1 MDLALSASAAKVFLP
16 FALPICVWVMFS
28 DLKYMK
34 IRNTAVLA
42 LAGIYAVVGLF
53 ALPFDAYL
61 SGWVQGGIMLV
72 VGFIAASLGLVGAG
86 DAKVF
91 AAMAPFVARADIPKF
106 TILLAAC
113 LLIGYVAHR
122 LVRASPLATK
132 LAPEWESWHRK
143 KEFPAGI
150 SLGFLLV
157 LYLVLAVFFNT

>member
-16 FALPICVWVMFS
+16 FVLPICVWVMFS

-42 LAGIYAVVGLF
+42 LVAIYAVIGFF
-53 ALPFDAYL
+53 ALPLDVYF
-61 SGWVQGGIMLV
+61 SGWMQGLVMLV
-72 VGFIAASLGLVGAG
+72 VGFVAASIGLVGAG

-91 AAMAPFVARADIPKF
+91 AAISPFVARADIPKF
-106 TILLAAC
+106 TILLATC
-113 LLIGYVAHR
+113 LLVGFVAHR
-122 LVRASPLATK
+122 LVRASPLAKK

-150 SLGFLLV
+150 SLGFLLA
-157 LYLVLAVFFNT
+157 LYLILAAFFNV